1 VCTPVTPSVSY
12 LSTEL
17 TGCSMDPGISCGARK
32 LAWTPQVKK
41 KKKTLLAGSE
51 TSSLPFSSRLE
62 ISIYPRCDGK
72 SELSA
77 YLFYDCRVRMFNFT
91 VLITDNYTEYPSIF
105 NYILYS
111 NFIHRIIFYIFKKKF
126 NKQYLII

>member
-1 VCTPVTPSVSY
+1 MLVIPAVSY
-12 LSTEL
+12 LPTEL
-17 TGCSMDPGISCGARK
+17 AGCSVNPGISCGARK
-32 LAWTPQVKK
+32 LARTPRIKK
-41 KKKTLLAGSE
+41 KKKTLLAGSQRPHLYHFLVDLR
-51 TSSLPFSSRLE
+51 SQ
-62 ISIYPRCDGK
+62 YPRCDGK

-111 NFIHRIIFYIFKKKF
+111 NFIHRIIFYIF
-126 NKQYLII
+126 

>member
-1 VCTPVTPSVSY
+1 MCTPVTPSVSY
-12 LSTEL
+12 LPTEL
-17 TGCSMDPGISCGARK
+17 TGCSVNPEISCGACK
-32 LAWTPQVKK
+32 LTWTPQI

-105 NYILYS
+105 NCILYS
-111 NFIHRIIFYIFKKKF
+111 NFIHRIIFYIFLK
-126 NKQYLII
+126 NSINNI